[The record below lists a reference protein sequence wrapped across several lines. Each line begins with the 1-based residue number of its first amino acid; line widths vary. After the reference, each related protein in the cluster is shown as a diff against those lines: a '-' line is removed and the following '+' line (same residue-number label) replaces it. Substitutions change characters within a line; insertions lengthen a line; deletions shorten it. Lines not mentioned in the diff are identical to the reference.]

1 MKKVIETEEA
11 EKKLDRA
18 VRKGEVKRY
27 LGADWFKEAV
37 DKRVL
42 TEAEAEGLREVERL
56 VSRVIAVDDF
66 EQAELEPHYSFVR
79 HTLPEPEEKKTPE
92 RPPAEMR
99 AAE

>member
-27 LGADWFKEAV
+27 IGADWFKEAV

-56 VSRVIAVDDF
+56 VSRVIAVDDSNRRS
-66 EQAELEPHYSFVR
+66 LSRITPSSGIR
-79 HTLPEPEEKKTPE
+79 CRSRRRKKTPE